1 MFGHAGRA
9 LAPWPSGHPRCPLV
23 RAPRRSL
30 GTVAASTSGRGRRRS
45 LVLLDRDGVINE
57 DVGSPGVCH
66 VDDFRLVPGAAAAIA
81 KLNRA
86 GATVCVVTNQTCVG
100 KGLVTELELDG
111 IHRRMRDLLR
121 EEGGEDASIQS
132 IHVATAVSTVPCDRR
147 KPAPGM
153 VLEAMATHGFAP
165 SETCFVGDAA
175 TDMLAA
181 RRAGA
186 GVTRVLV
193 GTGYGRPVYEGLLLR
208 SRRMKT
214 SRTARAEGAGFDTE
228 EEGDE
233 SGSTTRFVVDVPE
246 ADPTDTLP
254 PETLPVAVCAS
265 LAEAVDM
272 VLETRVV

>member
-1 MFGHAGRA
+1 M
-9 LAPWPSGHPRCPLV
+9 
-23 RAPRRSL
+23 
-30 GTVAASTSGRGRRRS
+30 
-45 LVLLDRDGVINE
+45 VLLDRDGVINE

-121 EEGGEDASIQS
+121 EEGGEDATIKS

-153 VLEAMATHGFAP
+153 VLEAMAAHGFAP
-165 SETCFVGDAA
+165 GETCFVGDAA
-175 TDMLAA
+175 TDMQAA

-193 GTGYGRPVYEGLLLR
+193 GTGYGEPLYEALLR
-208 SRRMKT
+208 RSHETKT
-214 SRTARAEGAGFDTE
+214 SVDA
-228 EEGDE
+228 
-233 SGSTTRFVVDVPE
+233 SGPTVRFVVDVPE
-246 ADPTDTLP
+246 ADPTGALP
-254 PETLPVAVCAS
+254 PETLPVTVCAS
-265 LAEAVDM
+265 IVEAADM
-272 VLETRVV
+272 LIETRIA

>member
-1 MFGHAGRA
+1 M
-9 LAPWPSGHPRCPLV
+9 
-23 RAPRRSL
+23 
-30 GTVAASTSGRGRRRS
+30 TTAASTSGRGRGRS

-121 EEGGEDASIQS
+121 EEGGEDATIKS

-153 VLEAMATHGFAP
+153 VLEAMAAHGFAP
-165 SETCFVGDAA
+165 GETCFVGDAA
-175 TDMLAA
+175 TDMQAA

-193 GTGYGRPVYEGLLLR
+193 GTGYGKPVYEALLR
-208 SRRMKT
+208 RSRETKT
-214 SRTARAEGAGFDTE
+214 SRTEREEKKGARFETD
-228 EEGDE
+228 EEGDAP
-233 SGSTTRFVVDVPE
+233 GSTKRFVVDVPE

-254 PETLPVAVCAS
+254 RETLLVAVCAS
-265 LAEAVDM
+265 VAEAVDM
-272 VLETRVV
+272 LLETRVV